1 MIFYIGFISLPSLYN
16 ISYIWYT
23 YILVYKSYRAII
35 HDSPRIRDDTRIYL
49 YVDTFVCIPQIYN
62 MLVNLSYIWQT
73 LVYSC
78 IYVYTLYSIL
88 RAVCGSGVTLRV
100 FSFNTGCAPR
110 PKAAHPP
117 NHPPCN
123 QNPPNLPNQQKIAQP
138 QNASFLK
145 TGPVRKFK
153 RNLHSLLIAN
163 SAEESSLRSITSS
176 PSQCLRFTWPNA
188 TVCHCDTI

>member
-1 MIFYIGFISLPSLYN
+1 MYTTDIQYVGQSFIYLANFS
-16 ISYIWYT
+16 
-23 YILVYKSYRAII
+23 ILVYICVYTVQYTQGSV
-35 HDSPRIRDDTRIYL
+35 RIRGDPKGLLIQHRLRSPTK
-49 YVDTFVCIPQIYN
+49 
-62 MLVNLSYIWQT
+62 
-73 LVYSC
+73 SC
-78 IYVYTLYSIL
+78 
-88 RAVCGSGVTLRV
+88 
-100 FSFNTGCAPR
+100 
-110 PKAAHPP
+110 PP
-117 NHPPCN
+117 LANHPPCN

-138 QNASFLK
+138 QNASNQAFLK